1 MNGWMRTK
9 TKELS
14 DIVGKIFYKEM
25 KIEKREEN
33 MKLEASKNTEKK
45 RRK

>member
-25 KIEKREEN
+25 KREEN